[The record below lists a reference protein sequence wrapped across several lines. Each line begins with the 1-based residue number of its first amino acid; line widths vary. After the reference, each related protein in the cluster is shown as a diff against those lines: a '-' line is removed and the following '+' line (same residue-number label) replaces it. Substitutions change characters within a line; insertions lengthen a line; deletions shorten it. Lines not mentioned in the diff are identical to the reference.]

1 MGFVQSTC
9 FSVAYL
15 YPDARKMHYAQTVY
29 ETLGVIYVHFTLGQ
43 LVAPLKSNVQ
53 HIGVS

>member
-9 FSVAYL
+9 FSVAFL
-15 YPDARKMHYAQTVY
+15 YPDARKIHYAQIVY
-29 ETLGVIYVHFTLGQ
+29 ETLAVIHVHFTLGQ

-53 HIGVS
+53 HIAVS

>member
-9 FSVAYL
+9 FSVAFL
-15 YPDARKMHYAQTVY
+15 YPDAGKIYYAQTVY
-29 ETLGVIYVHFTLGQ
+29 ETLAVIRVHFTLGQ